1 MDGSLEAD
9 DFIFQN
15 KPIIL
20 KDTYEVS
27 GSDMAQIG
35 WVEVTTENGATGY
48 LWYLKSEHETRLRF
62 DDYLVTTCR
71 VLLRVLLLQVLTV
84 LKVSST
90 P

>member
-1 MDGSLEAD
+1 MSGFIRSLMT
-9 DFIFQN
+9 FIFQN

-35 WVEVTTENGATGY
+35 WIEIQTENGANGY

-62 DDYLVTTCR
+62 EDYMETAMIETVPAENTSQAQVATC
-71 VLLRVLLLQVLTV
+71 
-84 LKVSST
+84 
-90 P
+90 